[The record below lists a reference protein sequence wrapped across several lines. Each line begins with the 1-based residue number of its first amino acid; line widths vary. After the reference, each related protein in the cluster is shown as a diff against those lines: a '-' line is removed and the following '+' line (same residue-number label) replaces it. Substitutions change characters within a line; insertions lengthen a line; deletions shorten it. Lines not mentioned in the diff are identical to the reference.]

1 MGRQKNPQSK
11 GKEESA
17 DKELDEIRASNLSD
31 TEFYGSYKELT
42 ANYTSMKKD
51 INYQEESDGNEEYPG
66 RN

>member
-1 MGRQKNPQSK
+1 MEASKQSDIEFKIMVIKKLSKLNENYQKVQ
-11 GKEESA
+11 
-17 DKELDEIRASNLSD
+17 
-31 TEFYGSYKELT
+31 GSYKELT